1 MDEEDGMVIL
11 PPAIEPTRHAA
22 RRRNVK
28 SHHAILEATLDR
40 VQEVGYNR
48 LSIEGIAARAGV
60 GKSTVYRWW
69 NSKGELV
76 LEALA
81 EVLTPSP
88 VPDSGDTRRDLTG
101 IVEQAMR
108 LYSQD
113 TGARSIIAGL
123 VSDMNHNADLA
134 DTLREQF
141 IEPRRA
147 DNRAAVTRAIDRGD
161 LPGDTDIELLIDS
174 LVAPIAYR
182 ALITGAPL
190 EPRIATQLVD
200 QILGSEARAST

>member
-1 MDEEDGMVIL
+1 MDAEDPTTLL
-11 PPAIEPTRHAA
+11 PRAIEPTRHAA
-22 RRRNVK
+22 GRRNVK
-28 SHHAILEATLDR
+28 SHHAILDATLEL
-40 VQEVGYNR
+40 VHEVGYDR

-76 LEALA
+76 VEALA
-81 EVLTPSP
+81 EVLTAQP

-101 IVEQAMR
+101 IVEQALS

-134 DTLREQF
+134 ATLREQF

-147 DNRAAVTRAIDRGD
+147 GNRAAVTRAIERGD
-161 LPGDTDIELLIDS
+161 LPVDTDTELLIDR

-190 EPRIATQLVD
+190 EPGIATELVD
-200 QILGSEARAST
+200 CVLGAREQ

>member
-1 MDEEDGMVIL
+1 MVEEDPIPLL
-11 PPAIEPTRHAA
+11 PPSIDPVRRAV

-28 SHHAILEATLDR
+28 SHHAILDATLEL
-40 VQEVGYNR
+40 VHEIGYDR

-69 NSKGELV
+69 NSKAELV
-76 LEALA
+76 VEALA
-81 EVLTPSP
+81 EVLTAQP

-101 IVEQAMR
+101 IVEQTIT

-113 TGARSIIAGL
+113 TGARGIIAGL
-123 VSDMNHNADLA
+123 VSDMTHNADLA
-134 DTLREQF
+134 ATLREQF

-147 DNRAAVTRAIDRGD
+147 GNRAAVTRAIDRGD
-161 LPGDTDIELLIDS
+161 LPGDTDIELLIDR

-190 EPRIATQLVD
+190 GPGIATELVSHV
-200 QILGSEARAST
+200 LGSSREQ